1 MGGDD
6 VSYFVDSV
14 FGGVD
19 ERPFDVSAE
28 GFGSVF
34 CDAVCARGAQ
44 EGECLFIPIKLLMLI
59 LI

>member
-1 MGGDD
+1 VGGDD

-28 GFGSVF
+28 RFGSVF
-34 CDAVCARGAQ
+34 CDAVCARGTQ
-44 EGECLFIPIKLLMLI
+44 EGECLFIPIKL
-59 LI
+59 